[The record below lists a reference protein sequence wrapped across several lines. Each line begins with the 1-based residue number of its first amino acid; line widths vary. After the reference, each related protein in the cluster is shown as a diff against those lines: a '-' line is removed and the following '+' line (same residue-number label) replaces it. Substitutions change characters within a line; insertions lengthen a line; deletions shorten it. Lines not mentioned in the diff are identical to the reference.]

1 MVKKN
6 KKNNIIKFPDKLSKL
21 ERKIEAILFAAS
33 EPLELETIEKRIE
46 TKNNVENILKKMQ
59 DDYKNRGI
67 NLVCI
72 RKKSS
77 FRTAEDLSKTLA
89 LQKSTQKLS
98 KATIETL
105 SIIVYHQPVTR
116 SEIEQIRGVAFAT
129 NTMETLLELDG

>member
-72 RKKSS
+72 RKKWS
-77 FRTAEDLSKTLA
+77 FRKLGPCKNFSATKIYPEETVEGNYRNVIYNCLS
-89 LQKSTQKLS
+89 STSNK
-98 KATIETL
+98 
-105 SIIVYHQPVTR
+105 
-116 SEIEQIRGVAFAT
+116 IR
-129 NTMETLLELDG
+129 N

>member
-46 TKNNVENILKKMQ
+46 TKNNVENILKKIQ

-72 RKKSS
+72 RKKWS

-89 LQKSTQKLS
+89 LQKSTQKNYLR
-98 KATIETL
+98 L
-105 SIIVYHQPVTR
+105 Q
-116 SEIEQIRGVAFAT
+116 
-129 NTMETLLELDG
+129 